1 MKSYIL
7 ATLTYLFLYIPIAV
21 LVVFSFNSKGFPS
34 SWDHFT
40 LEWYHKLFQEK
51 ELWGS
56 FFNSL
61 LVSTITTFLSILM
74 GTMLIFLHANGG
86 RISKVIPLFYG
97 NLVIPETILA
107 MSLISFFSMLH
118 IPLGLPT
125 LIVGHTILGLGFVI
139 PIIFLRYSELDPK
152 LQEASLD
159 LGASTL
165 QTFNKITLPLLR
177 PSLIASGLLVFVISF
192 DDFIISYF
200 CSGSSFQTLSIYLV
214 SSLRFGI
221 SPVVNALA
229 TLLLILTS
237 VLVMAFFSPKVR
249 TRVF

>member
-1 MKSYIL
+1 MKSYLL
-7 ATLTYLFLYIPIAV
+7 ATITYLFLYIPIAV
-21 LVVFSFNSKGFPS
+21 LVVFSFNSKTFPS

-40 LEWYHKLFQEK
+40 LQWYHNLFQEK
-51 ELWGS
+51 ELWAS

-61 LVSTITTFLSILM
+61 LVSSLSTLLSIIM
-74 GTMLIFLHANGG
+74 GTLLIFLHANGG
-86 RISKVIPLFYG
+86 KISKIIPLFYG

-107 MSLISFFSMLH
+107 MSLISFFALLH

-139 PIIFLRYSELDPK
+139 PVIFLRYSELDPK

-159 LGASTL
+159 LGANSL
-165 QTFNKITLPLLR
+165 QTFRKITLPLLR
-177 PSLIASGLLVFVISF
+177 PALIASGLLVFMISF

-200 CSGSSFQTLSIYLV
+200 CSGSSFQTLSIYLI
-214 SSLRFGI
+214 SSIRFGI

-229 TLLLILTS
+229 TILLILTS
-237 VLVMAFFSPKVR
+237 TLVMIFFSPKVR

>member
-1 MKSYIL
+1 MKSYLL

-40 LEWYHKLFQEK
+40 LEWYHKLFQER
-51 ELWGS
+51 ELWES

-61 LVSTITTFLSILM
+61 LVSTISTFLSILM

-86 RISKVIPLFYG
+86 KISKVIPLFYG

-107 MSLISFFSMLH
+107 MSLISFFAMLH

-165 QTFNKITLPLLR
+165 QTFSKITLPLLR
-177 PSLIASGLLVFVISF
+177 PALIASGLLVFVISF

-237 VLVMAFFSPKVR
+237 VLVMVFFSPKVR